1 MSCQNVISLVFSGVT
16 VFTAI
21 CSVYIATKTLKQNS
35 KMLENSTRPYV
46 VIYGRNIRLD
56 ERTYFYLVVKNFG
69 ASAAFIDSFHISE
82 QLEYGVNSDEDFI
95 HRLNGAVIV
104 PNQSHS
110 CYLINASVPE
120 TLTIEL
126 KYHSLS
132 LESKS
137 YVEHFE
143 LNPKAGINML
153 QNNFIV
159 PGKDPIDRIATFMQ
173 EFWKM
178 NL

>member
-1 MSCQNVISLVFSGVT
+1 MSYQTVISLVFSGVT

-21 CSVYIATKTLKQNS
+21 CSVYIAIKTLKQNS
-35 KMLENSTRPYV
+35 KMLENSTRPYIV
-46 VIYGRNIRLD
+46 VYGRNIRLD
-56 ERTYFYLVVKNFG
+56 ETTYFYLVVKNFG

-110 CYLINASVPE
+110 CYLINDSVPK

>member
-1 MSCQNVISLVFSGVT
+1 MFYQTVISLVLSG
-16 VFTAI
+16 FTAFAAVS
-21 CSVYIATKTLKQNS
+21 SVVIAIKTLKQNS
-35 KMLENSTRPYV
+35 KMLENSTRPYIV
-46 VIYGRNIRLD
+46 VYGRNIRLD
-56 ERTYFYLVVKNFG
+56 ETTYFYLVVKNFG

-82 QLEYGVNSDEDFI
+82 SLDYGVNSDEDFI

-110 CYLINASVPE
+110 CYLINDCVPE

-137 YVEHFE
+137 YVERFE
-143 LNPKAGINML
+143 FNPKAGINML

-159 PGKDPIDRIATFMQ
+159 PGRDPVDRIATFIQ

>member
-1 MSCQNVISLVFSGVT
+1 MSCQTVISLVFSGVT

-21 CSVYIATKTLKQNS
+21 CSVYIAIKTLKQNS
-35 KMLENSTRPYV
+35 KMLENSTRPYIV
-46 VIYGRNIRLD
+46 VYGRNIRLE

-82 QLEYGVNSDEDFI
+82 SLDYGVKSDEDFI

-110 CYLINASVPE
+110 CYLTNNSVPE
-120 TLTIEL
+120 TLTIKL

-137 YVEHFE
+137 YVEHLE
-143 LNPKAGINML
+143 LNPKAGINMV

-159 PGKDPIDRIATFMQ
+159 PGKDPIDRIATFIQ